1 MLKRISVILGV
12 AATSI
17 VIAMVA
23 GGAVAA
29 QGGGQQAPDTH
40 GIPTPEK
47 IVGDGK
53 TVPLKVTVRVYDKKA
68 LMSAPVL
75 PEEAQIGRAL
85 WLQKCAY
92 CHDGV
97 GQPTYKTMGPWL
109 GAETVQL
116 RGEPVMKA
124 FINGGTVRMPGFR
137 YTLDATQMDDLL
149 AYIKTIGP
157 DQKPTAAQLAG
168 RNAGPGKD
176 D

>member
-1 MLKRISVILGV
+1 MIKRIPVIFGI

-17 VIAMVA
+17 VIAM
-23 GGAVAA
+23 AVGSAASA
-29 QGGGQQAPDTH
+29 QGRGQQGPGAPAPISPDA
-40 GIPTPEK
+40 
-47 IVGDGK
+47 K

-75 PEEAQIGRAL
+75 SEEAQVGRAI

-109 GAETVQL
+109 GAETVQT
-116 RGEPVMKA
+116 RGEPAIKA
-124 FINGGTVRMPGFR
+124 FINNGTVRMPGFS
-137 YTLDATQMDDLL
+137 YTLDAKAMDNLL
-149 AYIKTIGP
+149 TYMKTITA

-168 RNAGPGKD
+168 RVTVQGRED
-176 D
+176 